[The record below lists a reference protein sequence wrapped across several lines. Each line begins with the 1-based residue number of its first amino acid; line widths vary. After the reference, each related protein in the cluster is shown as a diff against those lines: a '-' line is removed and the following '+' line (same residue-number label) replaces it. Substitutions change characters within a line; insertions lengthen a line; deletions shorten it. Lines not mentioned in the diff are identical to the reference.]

1 MVPEKRLNLHF
12 EDNQGKKISN
22 EITLIADSEN
32 SVSQD
37 RVNREKFVLLNQNYN
52 RNTHYYLVM
61 VNVKDELVRK
71 KEPFTI
77 DIVEEIN

>member
-1 MVPEKRLNLHF
+1 MVPEKRLNLPF